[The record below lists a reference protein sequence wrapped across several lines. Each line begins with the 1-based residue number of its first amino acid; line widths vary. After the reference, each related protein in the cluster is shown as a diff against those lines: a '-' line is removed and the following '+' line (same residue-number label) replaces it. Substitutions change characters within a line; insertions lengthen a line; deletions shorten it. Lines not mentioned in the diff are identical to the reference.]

1 MTEPLEDRLL
11 EHRLTQALE
20 SQASSITVVPGEHQ
34 IHEQMSPVDEV
45 AFAPRRGISKRVFVL
60 VGTASFAL
68 AAIAFGMISLRSGE
82 QTATTEAASGSDLLY
97 NSLLVDPET
106 GEPIDFV
113 IWIDPDTRAESITR
127 ISDLLADDDRFS
139 EYRYFSQE
147 EVFREFREYYAD
159 QPTVLELVNPEE
171 VPTYFQVTLGST
183 PEANNP
189 EAPQIEADY
198 AALEGVF
205 KIQFPDEG
213 PDD

>member
-1 MTEPLEDRLL
+1 MNP
-11 EHRLTQALE
+11 
-20 SQASSITVVPGEHQ
+20 I
-34 IHEQMSPVDEV
+34 DEV
-45 AFAPRRGISKRVFVL
+45 TLPPRRGISKRVFVL
-60 VGTASFAL
+60 VGSASLGL
-68 AAIAFGMISLRSGE
+68 AAIAFGIVSLRTVE
-82 QTATTEAASGSDLLY
+82 QTATTEAASGPDLLY

-106 GEPIDFV
+106 GEPVDFI

-127 ISDLLADDDRFS
+127 IGDLLAEDDRFS
-139 EYRYFSQE
+139 EYRYVSQE

-183 PEANNP
+183 QDANNP

-205 KIQFPDEG
+205 MIQFPGDES
-213 PDD
+213 DD